1 MFGEMLYNSWEMF
14 TGELIFLSSSV
25 VQYLSVI
32 LIHDHL
38 CFADRKSK
46 DDTWVSNNT
55 YWELRRDPGFS
66 KMDFPVLW

>member
-1 MFGEMLYNSWEMF
+1 MFGEMLYNIWEMF
-14 TGELIFLSSSV
+14 TRFLFV
-25 VQYLSVI
+25 ILWCVIQYLSVI
-32 LIHDHL
+32 LIHDNL